1 MRCLLGLSGY
11 FNDQA
16 LVHLDASLCLI
27 VFVIDHVILLLDD
40 RDVPLDPDLI
50 VLYEL
55 GPWGIETVHQGVFKV
70 EPVCPSIRF
79 LQSVEI
85 LQVLV
90 TKHDYEILLVL
101 QRLGIELDVSLVFD
115 WGSEVC
121 DHGVKIWSQPVLF
134 DDVSKV
140 L

>member
-16 LVHLDASLCLI
+16 LVHLDTSLSLI

-55 GPWGIETVHQGVFKV
+55 GP
-70 EPVCPSIRF
+70 
-79 LQSVEI
+79 
-85 LQVLV
+85 
-90 TKHDYEILLVL
+90 
-101 QRLGIELDVSLVFD
+101 
-115 WGSEVC
+115 
-121 DHGVKIWSQPVLF
+121 
-134 DDVSKV
+134 
-140 L
+140 